1 MSTETT
7 IAPYGA
13 WDSPVTTEMLTA
25 GALRFEGV
33 AVDGGD
39 VYWVE
44 SRPDEAGRCAAMRL
58 TADGAMTE
66 LTTPA
71 HNART
76 RVHEYGGGA
85 LAVSNGVAYFSN
97 FADQRLYRRP
107 VDGSE
112 PPVAITPEIAV
123 RYADATVD
131 APRGR
136 LICVA
141 EDHRPADREAENLLV
156 SVPTGGGEPAPVHRG
171 FDFYASPRLS
181 PDGKQLAWVCWNHP
195 NMPWDGTE
203 LWVADLGADG
213 TLTSPRRIAGGV
225 PFSSSG
231 TADRAEGTEG
241 GRPEDTGGPADA
253 GGSGKA
259 DGTGGAGDGRPEDA
273 GGAGNTRGTGN
284 ARSTEDAGGL
294 ADAGGTG
301 NASSTGNAGSTGGV
315 GDVAGGG
322 GTGGE
327 VSVLQPAWG
336 PDGALYCVSDASGWW
351 NLHRWDGERLA
362 PVLPMEAEFGLPPW
376 LFGMCRYAVLDADRV
391 VAHYGNADGTRLGI
405 IDVATGRLREV
416 ATPFTTFGFFAA
428 ASRGRLLCVA
438 AGAETGSALV
448 AIDADSG
455 EVETLRRG
463 SEPRLDPS
471 YVSRAE
477 PIACPSAGDRTA
489 HAYYYP
495 PRNRAFRAPDGE
507 RPPLLTFIHGGPTGG
522 TDPGFRLAIQYWTT
536 RGFAVVDV
544 DYGGSTGYGTAYR
557 RLLRGA
563 WGVVDREDCEAAARY
578 LVARGDVDPARLAIR
593 GGSAGGYTT
602 LCALAFGD
610 VFTAG
615 ASYYGVSDAAALA
628 RDTHKFESRYL
639 DALIGPWPE
648 RADLYEQRSPIHA
661 VDRLSC
667 PVIFLQGLEDAVVPP
682 DQTERMADALR
693 RKGIPVA
700 CLMFEGEQHGFR
712 RAANIRRAAE
722 AELYF
727 YGRVFG
733 FNPAGAVEPVEIDN
747 LDP

>member
-1 MSTETT
+1 MDAERTV
-7 IAPYGA
+7 APYGA
-13 WDSPVTTEMLTA
+13 WESPVTTEMLTA

-33 AVDGGD
+33 AVDGDD

-58 TADGAMTE
+58 TTDGAMTE

-97 FADQRLYRRP
+97 FSDQRLYRRP

-112 PPVAITPEIAV
+112 APTAITPETAV

-131 APRGR
+131 DARDR

-141 EDHRPADREAENLLV
+141 EDHRRAGREAENLLV

-181 PDGKQLAWVCWNHP
+181 PDGSRLAWVCWNHP
-195 NMPWDGTE
+195 NMPWDATE
-203 LWVADLGADG
+203 LWIADVAADG
-213 TLTSPRRIAGGV
+213 VLTSPRRIAGG
-225 PFSSSG
+225 
-231 TADRAEGTEG
+231 
-241 GRPEDTGGPADA
+241 
-253 GGSGKA
+253 
-259 DGTGGAGDGRPEDA
+259 
-273 GGAGNTRGTGN
+273 N
-284 ARSTEDAGGL
+284 
-294 ADAGGTG
+294 
-301 NASSTGNAGSTGGV
+301 
-315 GDVAGGG
+315 
-322 GTGGE
+322 GGE

-336 PDGALYCVSDASGWW
+336 PDGTLYCVSDVSGWW
-351 NLHRWDGERLA
+351 NLHRWDGERLV
-362 PVLPMEAEFGLPPW
+362 PVLPMEAEFGSPPW
-376 LFGMCRYAVLDADRV
+376 LFGMGRYAVLEADRI
-391 VAHYGNADGTRLGI
+391 VAHYGNAAGTRLGV
-405 IDVATGRLREV
+405 IDVAAGRLREI
-416 ATPFTTFGFFAA
+416 ATPFTTFGFFTA
-428 ASRGRLLCVA
+428 ASRGRLLCTA
-438 AGAETGSALV
+438 AGAEAGAVLV
-448 AIDADSG
+448 AIDADTG

-463 SEPRLDPS
+463 AEPKLDPS

-477 PIACPSAGDRTA
+477 PIACPSAGGRTA
-489 HAYYYP
+489 HAWYYP
-495 PRNRAFRAPDGE
+495 PRNPAFRAPEGE
-507 RPPLLTFIHGGPTGG
+507 RPPLLTFIHGGPTGS

-557 RLLRGA
+557 RLLRGG
-563 WGVVDREDCEAAARY
+563 WGIVDREDCEAAARY

-602 LCALAFGD
+602 LCALAFGS

-639 DALIGPWPE
+639 DALIGPWPA
-648 RADLYEQRSPIHA
+648 RADLYEERSPIHA

-693 RKGIPVA
+693 RKGLPVA

-712 RAANIRRAAE
+712 QAANIRRAAE

-733 FNPAGAVEPVEIDN
+733 FRPAGAIEPVEIEN
-747 LDP
+747 LEP

>member
-1 MSTETT
+1 MTNERT

-13 WDSPVTTEMLTA
+13 WESPVTTEMLTA
-25 GALRFEGV
+25 GALRFEGL
-33 AVDGGD
+33 AVDGDD

-44 SRPDEAGRCAAMRL
+44 SRPDEGGRCAAMRL

-107 VDGSE
+107 VDGSGA
-112 PPVAITPEIAV
+112 PAAITPEIAV

-131 APRGR
+131 DARGR

-141 EDHRPADREAENLLV
+141 EDHRGADREPENLLV
-156 SVPTGGGEPAPVHRG
+156 AVPDRGGEPAPVLRG

-181 PDGKQLAWVCWNHP
+181 PDGSRLAWVCWNHP
-195 NMPWDGTE
+195 NMPWDATE
-203 LWVADLGADG
+203 LWVADVAADG
-213 TLTSPRRIAGGV
+213 ALSSPRRIA
-225 PFSSSG
+225 
-231 TADRAEGTEG
+231 
-241 GRPEDTGGPADA
+241 
-253 GGSGKA
+253 
-259 DGTGGAGDGRPEDA
+259 
-273 GGAGNTRGTGN
+273 
-284 ARSTEDAGGL
+284 
-294 ADAGGTG
+294 
-301 NASSTGNAGSTGGV
+301 
-315 GDVAGGG
+315 
-322 GTGGE
+322 GGE

-336 PDGALYCVSDASGWW
+336 PDGTLYCVSDASGWW
-351 NLHRWDGERLA
+351 NLHRWDGERLV

-376 LFGMCRYAVLDADRV
+376 LFGMSRYAVLDADRI
-391 VAHYGNADGTRLGI
+391 VAHYGNADGTRLGV
-405 IDVATGRLREV
+405 IDVSAGRLREV
-416 ATPFTTFGFFAA
+416 ATPFTTFGFCAA

-438 AGAETGSALV
+438 ASAEAGSALV

-455 EVETLRRG
+455 AVETLRRG
-463 SEPRLDPS
+463 SKPKLDPS

-477 PIACPSAGDRTA
+477 PIACPSAGGRTA
-489 HAYYYP
+489 HACYYR
-495 PRNRAFRAPDGE
+495 PRNPAFRAPDGE
-507 RPPLLTFIHGGPTGG
+507 RPPLLTFIHGGPTGA
-522 TDPGFRLAIQYWTT
+522 TDPGFKLAVQYWTT

-563 WGVVDREDCEAAARY
+563 WGIVDREDCESAARY

-602 LCALAFGD
+602 LCALAFGG

-628 RDTHKFESRYL
+628 QDTHKFESRYL

-693 RKGIPVA
+693 RKGLPVA

-727 YGRVFG
+727 YGRIFG
-733 FNPAGAVEPVEIDN
+733 FRPAGAVEPVEIEN

>member
-1 MSTETT
+1 MSGETPVSTERT
-7 IAPYGA
+7 IVPYGA
-13 WDSPVTTEMLTA
+13 WESPVSTEMLTT
-25 GALRFEGV
+25 GALRFEGI
-33 AVDGGD
+33 AVDDGD

-44 SRPDEAGRCAAMRL
+44 SRPDEAGRCAVMRL
-58 TADGAMTE
+58 PADGGMSE
-66 LTTPA
+66 VTTPA

-97 FADQRLYRRP
+97 FSDQRLYRRP

-112 PPVAITPEIAV
+112 APAAITPEIAV

-131 APRGR
+131 DARAR

-141 EDHRPADREAENLLV
+141 EDHRRAGREAENLLV
-156 SVPTGGGEPAPVHRG
+156 SVPTRGGEPAPVHRG

-181 PDGKQLAWVCWNHP
+181 PDGRQLAWVCWNHP
-195 NMPWDGTE
+195 NMPWDATE
-203 LWVADLGADG
+203 LWVADVGADG
-213 TLTSPRRIAGGV
+213 AVTSPRRIA
-225 PFSSSG
+225 
-231 TADRAEGTEG
+231 
-241 GRPEDTGGPADA
+241 
-253 GGSGKA
+253 
-259 DGTGGAGDGRPEDA
+259 
-273 GGAGNTRGTGN
+273 
-284 ARSTEDAGGL
+284 
-294 ADAGGTG
+294 
-301 NASSTGNAGSTGGV
+301 
-315 GDVAGGG
+315 G

-336 PDGALYCVSDASGWW
+336 PDGTLYCVSDASGWW
-351 NLHRWDGERLA
+351 NLHRWNGERLA
-362 PVLPMEAEFGLPPW
+362 PVLAMEAEFGLPPW
-376 LFGMCRYAVLDADRV
+376 LFGMCRYAVLDADRI
-391 VAHYGNADGTRLGI
+391 VAHYGNTDGIRLGL
-405 IDVATGRLREV
+405 IDVATGHVCEI

-438 AGAETGSALV
+438 ASAETGSALV

-455 EVETLRRG
+455 EGETLRRG

-477 PIACPSAGDRTA
+477 PIACPSAEDRTS

-495 PRNRAFRAPDGE
+495 PRNPAFRAPDGE
-507 RPPLLTFIHGGPTGG
+507 RPPLLTFIHGGPTGS

-557 RLLRGA
+557 RLLRGG

-602 LCALAFGD
+602 LCALAFGN

-615 ASYYGVSDAAALA
+615 ASHYGVSDAAALA

-693 RKGIPVA
+693 RKGLPVA

-712 RAANIRRAAE
+712 QAANIRRAAE
-722 AELYF
+722 AELCF
-727 YGRVFG
+727 YGRIFG
-733 FNPAGAVEPVEIDN
+733 FSPAGAVEPVEIDN

>member
-1 MSTETT
+1 MDAERTT
-7 IAPYGA
+7 APYGA
-13 WDSPVTTEMLTA
+13 WESPVTTEMLTA

-33 AVDGGD
+33 TVDGAD

-58 TADGAMTE
+58 TADGAMME

-85 LAVSNGVAYFSN
+85 LTVSNGTAYFSN

-112 PPVAITPEIAV
+112 APVAITPDAAV

-131 APRGR
+131 DARAR
-136 LICVA
+136 LVCVA
-141 EDHRPADREAENLLV
+141 EDHRRAGREAENLLV

-181 PDGKQLAWVCWNHP
+181 PDGARLAWVCWNHP
-195 NMPWDGTE
+195 NMPWDATE
-203 LWVADLGADG
+203 LWVADLAADG
-213 TLTSPRRIAGGV
+213 ALASPRRIAAGAPSPLRRNPGGV
-225 PFSSSG
+225 
-231 TADRAEGTEG
+231 D
-241 GRPEDTGGPADA
+241 RPEGVGSAGNVRLEGVGGAGAGDTGGTK
-253 GGSGKA
+253 G
-259 DGTGGAGDGRPEDA
+259 
-273 GGAGNTRGTGN
+273 
-284 ARSTEDAGGL
+284 
-294 ADAGGTG
+294 
-301 NASSTGNAGSTGGV
+301 
-315 GDVAGGG
+315 AGGG
-322 GTGGE
+322 GIGGAGGE

-336 PDGALYCVSDASGWW
+336 PDGTLYCVSDASGWW

-362 PVLPMEAEFGLPPW
+362 PLPAMEAEFGLPPW
-376 LFGMCRYAVLDADRV
+376 LFGMCRYAVLDANRI
-391 VAHYGNADGTRLGI
+391 VAHYGNAAGTRLGI
-405 IDVATGRLREV
+405 IDAATGHVREI

-438 AGAETGSALV
+438 ASAEAGPALV
-448 AIDADSG
+448 AIDADTG

-463 SEPRLDPS
+463 AKPKLDPS

-477 PIACPSAGDRTA
+477 PIACPSAGGRTA
-489 HAYYYP
+489 HAFYYP
-495 PRNRAFRAPDGE
+495 PRNPGFRAPESE
-507 RPPLLTFIHGGPTGG
+507 RPPLLTFIHGGPTGS

-557 RLLRGA
+557 RLLRGG
-563 WGVVDREDCEAAARY
+563 WGIVDREDCESAALY

-602 LCALAFGD
+602 LCALAFGT

-661 VDRLSC
+661 VDRLAC

-693 RKGIPVA
+693 RKGLPVA

-712 RAANIRRAAE
+712 QAANIRRAAE

-727 YGRVFG
+727 YGRIFG
-733 FNPAGAVEPVEIDN
+733 FSPAGLIEPVEIDN